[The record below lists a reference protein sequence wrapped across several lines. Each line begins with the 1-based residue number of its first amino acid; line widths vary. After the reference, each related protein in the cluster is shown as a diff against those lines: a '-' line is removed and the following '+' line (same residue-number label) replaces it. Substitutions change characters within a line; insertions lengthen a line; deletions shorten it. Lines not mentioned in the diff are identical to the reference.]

1 MAQDSWDDH
10 DTFFKCRNN
19 KRTEV
24 QYAICVCCN
33 QETDKRFLD
42 EDNLC
47 PSCLEGLAEGE

>member
-10 DTFFKCRNN
+10 DTFFKCRDN
-19 KRTEV
+19 KRAEV

-47 PSCLEGLAEGE
+47 PSCLEGLAE